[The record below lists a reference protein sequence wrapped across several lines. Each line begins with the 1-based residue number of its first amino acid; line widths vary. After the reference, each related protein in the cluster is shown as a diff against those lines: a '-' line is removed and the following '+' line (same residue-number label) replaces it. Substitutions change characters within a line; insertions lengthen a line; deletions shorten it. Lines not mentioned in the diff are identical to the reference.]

1 MFPKISIGRINQ
13 VAGRLP
19 RMVRARQH
27 ITSTP
32 HHFLLLWPLGIS
44 IDAVSSVQHA
54 FSNDSRMSPS
64 LSSSLLEE
72 QTVFGRKQHAASCC
86 LLVGLV
92 AHASQGVSTMP
103 THRSSLISEL
113 KKPSCADWP
122 RYGYGSKP
130 VKTS

>member
-1 MFPKISIGRINQ
+1 VVPKISIGRINQ

-27 ITSTP
+27 ITSTR

-44 IDAVSSVQHA
+44 IDAVSSIQHA

-72 QTVFGRKQHAASCC
+72 QTVFGRKQHAAPCC
-86 LLVGLV
+86 VLVG
-92 AHASQGVSTMP
+92 
-103 THRSSLISEL
+103 
-113 KKPSCADWP
+113 
-122 RYGYGSKP
+122 
-130 VKTS
+130 